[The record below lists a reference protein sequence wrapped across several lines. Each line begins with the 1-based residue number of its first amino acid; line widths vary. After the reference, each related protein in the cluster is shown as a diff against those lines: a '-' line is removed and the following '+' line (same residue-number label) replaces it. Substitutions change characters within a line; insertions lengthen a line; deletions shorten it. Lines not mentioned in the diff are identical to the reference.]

1 MLNCNKGKLN
11 MYRIN
16 ARPPWK
22 AMQYYFLISNVHI
35 EKITEQPH
43 CVHKLK
49 EARGSHPMSSS
60 IILLRI
66 F

>member
-49 EARGSHPMSSS
+49 NFLPMYQNIESRW
-60 IILLRI
+60 LKVL
-66 F
+66 